1 MNSTLISALNQRRT
15 ILREKDR
22 KRPFFFLELTRTIE
36 GMASNFEEVKINAD
50 RIALFQGSEID
61 LGPRPRFVEND
72 SPKGGED
79 NWFYKFR
86 FGGKGKRFPSVCKS
100 SAFEERE
107 NRSRNRETLNGLEEL
122 YRFDESGSVRIFD
135 G

>member
-22 KRPFFFLELTRTIE
+22 KRPFFFLSGENHRMVE
-36 GMASNFEEVKINAD
+36 GMASNFEEVKIIESHYSKGVKSILVLSRD
-50 RIALFQGSEID
+50 R
-61 LGPRPRFVEND
+61 RKRF
-72 SPKGGED
+72 PQRGED